1 MINLGSFGGISSE
14 IHQDFSRNS
23 TKKFFRKFL
32 KEILQKPLQ
41 MSSLQ
46 EFEVHLGILSGI
58 SPRFFS
64 GNVPQIVSMNFE
76 NFPHDFVRNSS
87 RILQGFFFSNLVKE
101 FLWQFFQDIL
111 HESFRTSSRNL
122 FRFYSKRCF
131 RNSFQVFFSG
141 NLSEILVGFVL

>member
-1 MINLGSFGGISSE
+1 
-14 IHQDFSRNS
+14 
-23 TKKFFRKFL
+23 
-32 KEILQKPLQ
+32 

-87 RILQGFFFSNLVKE
+87 RILQGFFFQIQSKNFFGNFSRTFCTNHSGLLPEICSGFIPKDASE
-101 FLWQFFQDIL
+101 IPFRFFFQETFQKFQQDS
-111 HESFRTSSRNL
+111 SFKVFLVL
-122 FRFYSKRCF
+122 FQKLEKCNFAKNF
-131 RNSFQVFFSG
+131 FIIFFSG
-141 NLSEILVGFVL
+141 ILTGFF

>member
-1 MINLGSFGGISSE
+1 
-14 IHQDFSRNS
+14 
-23 TKKFFRKFL
+23 
-32 KEILQKPLQ
+32 

-101 FLWQFFQDIL
+101 FLWQFFQDVL

-131 RNSFQVFFSG
+131 RNSFQVFFQETFQKFQQDSSFKVYLVLFQKLKKCNFAKNFFIIFFSG
-141 NLSEILVGFVL
+141 ILTGFF